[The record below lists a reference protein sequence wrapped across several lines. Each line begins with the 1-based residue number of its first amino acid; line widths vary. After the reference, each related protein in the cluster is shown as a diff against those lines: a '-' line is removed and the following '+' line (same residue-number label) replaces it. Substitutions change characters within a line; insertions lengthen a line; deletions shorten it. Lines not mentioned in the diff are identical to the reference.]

1 MKKIFP
7 KKYSLKKIPLAI
19 KVLFLTLLISSIVWL
34 VLDHF
39 QGIKLRELFIAKLA
53 EDLQI
58 HAKEDREQF
67 DKHIQNVHQA
77 AKLITAQYRFQSYVL
92 NTDWANSQEIK
103 YYMTLPPWL
112 PTSSTMRT
120 FFSARYALLI
130 NANGQVCE
138 VFVNAPESPPDAL
151 LKPNS
156 LIQKLSHSQ
165 SYMTDIYGFPYVLSA
180 ESIHNT
186 TGKNIATLMLA
197 SPIDS
202 DFLIAAQT
210 RTPHTTI
217 SDKTVIAL
225 LTGGSQKIL
234 ASSQP
239 DSLIEGA
246 FVTDFEDK
254 FLMTGTSPF
263 LDYGASTLL
272 LQFASFIS
280 TERTFHIADY
290 MSAESHKQK
299 AILVLVLVFAFMILT
314 FWITARI
321 RHMTRRII
329 HFSEKRLGITV
340 PRLGDEINEIVSS
353 FKQLQKGIER
363 TIAQANTIAAGVYD
377 REVQLLSER
386 DPLGLALSDMTES
399 LREAEIKNI
408 AQDWL
413 KTGQMK
419 LNDKMRGEQELVDL
433 SKNILAFL
441 VDYLPTEMALFYLV
455 ELDER
460 RMSFLK
466 LTASHHYTRRKNL
479 DNRFYF
485 GEGLVGQAALEEQ
498 IIFVT
503 DDADEFMNFGSK
515 GKNIAVHNIVAVP
528 FSYENKVKGVI
539 KLGSVDK
546 LTKTQLEFLDLVMI
560 NIGIAVNTAE
570 SREKMRALLD
580 KTQMQSQELRIQKE
594 ELQTQA
600 EELQAQAEELQTQT
614 VELQTQQEQLRQTN
628 EDLSEYTKQLEYQ
641 KQQIYDKN
649 IALEKTQAAVEV
661 KAKELE
667 LASRYKSEFLANM
680 SHELRTPLNSIL
692 ILAQLLSKNTQ
703 ANLTEKQVEYA
714 KTIFQSGS
722 DLLVLI
728 NEVLDL
734 SKVEAGKIEVHI
746 ENLPLV
752 DLAERIEHKFRSI
765 AEEKNLIF
773 QVIIAKNLPL
783 VIQTD
788 TQRLQQI
795 LNNLLSNAFK
805 FTAQGE
811 VKLIIQRPA
820 PSSEFAGLDIDKII
834 AFSVIDTGV
843 GIPENKKESIFE
855 AFRQADGTT
864 SRKFGGTGL
873 GLTITRQLARVL
885 GGDVKVYSEVDK
897 GSIFTL
903 YLPETREHYS
913 MSSIQQIQLPK
924 PEISIA
930 STSFTQVQPKDE
942 KINVD
947 EKEEKD
953 DKESIKPEDKSILI
967 IENDPKFSGVLLEL
981 AREKGFKAIVAE
993 NGQKGLQ
1000 FVKQYFPKAIMLDVG
1015 LPSIDGWTVM
1025 ERLKD
1030 DPETRHIP
1038 VHFIAASGQVLVAK
1052 KMGAIG
1058 YLYKPSTIDK
1068 LREAFDIIDRF
1079 IMQRQKN
1086 LLVIAHD
1093 QVHADDIIDTVNM
1106 KNINIVTEKTFADAF
1121 ERLNE
1126 TAFDCVILDV
1136 DVRDCSGVDFLKRE
1150 KGKEKLSNIPV
1161 IVYLSRELNEEEDLL
1176 WQQCNADLALKTVR
1190 SLERLLDETTL
1201 FLHQSEADLP
1211 QEKRK
1216 MLRRVH
1222 DKEAIFR
1229 GKRVLLVD
1237 DDARNVFALATVLE
1251 DKNMEVVVSKNG
1263 KEALDSLAK
1272 ETDISIILMD
1282 IMMPEM
1288 DGYEAIRRIRVNEK
1302 LRKLPIIALTAKA
1315 MKGDKAKCIEAG
1327 ANDYLSKPV
1336 DTDKLMSLMR
1346 IWLYQ

>member
-1 MKKIFP
+1 MKKLFR
-7 KKYSLKKIPLAI
+7 KKFSFKKIPLVI
-19 KVLFLTLLISSIVWL
+19 KILALTLVVSAVVWI

-39 QGIKLRELFIAKLA
+39 QTIKLRELFIAKLA
-53 EDLQI
+53 EDLQM
-58 HAKEDREQF
+58 HAREDREHF
-67 DKHIQNVHQA
+67 DKHIQKIHQA
-77 AKLITAQYRFQSYVL
+77 AKLITAQYHFQSYVF
-92 NTDWANSQEIK
+92 NTNWDQNKDIK
-103 YYMTLPPWL
+103 YYTQLPLWL
-112 PTSSTMRT
+112 PTSSTMRA
-120 FFSARYALLI
+120 FFNARYALLI
-130 NANGQVCE
+130 NAKGE
-138 VFVNAPESPPDAL
+138 VREIFVNATENPPDIL

-156 LIQKLSHSQ
+156 LTQKLSHTQ
-165 SYMTDIYGFPYVLSA
+165 SYMTDIHGFPYVLSS
-180 ESIHNT
+180 ESIQDSS
-186 TGKNIATLMLA
+186 GEKIATLMLA

-202 DFLIAAQT
+202 DFLIASQSNM
-210 RTPHTTI
+210 PFKTI
-217 SDKTVIAL
+217 IAL
-225 LTGGSQKIL
+225 LENNSQKIL
-234 ASSQP
+234 ASSDP
-239 DSLIEGA
+239 DLLVEGA
-246 FVTDFEDK
+246 LVSDFDDK
-254 FLMTGTSPF
+254 FLMTGTSTF

-272 LQFASFIS
+272 LQFASFVS
-280 TERTFHIADY
+280 TERAYHIADY

-299 AILVLVLVFAFMILT
+299 AILVLTLVFTFVILT
-314 FWITARI
+314 FWITQRI
-321 RHMTRRII
+321 RRMTRRIKE
-329 HFSEKRLGITV
+329 FLERRLGIQS
-340 PRLGDEINEIVSS
+340 LKIGDEINEIVSS

-377 REVQLLSER
+377 REVQLLSEH
-386 DPLGLALSDMTES
+386 DPLGLALADMTEA
-399 LREAEIKNI
+399 LRTSEIRNI

-433 SKNILAFL
+433 SRNILKFL
-441 VDYLPTEMALFYLV
+441 INYLPAQVALLYLV
-455 ELDER
+455 ELDNQR
-460 RMSFLK
+460 KPFLK
-466 LTASHHYTRRKNL
+466 LIAAHQYMQRKTL
-479 DNRFYF
+479 DNQFYF
-485 GEGLVGQAALEEQ
+485 GQSLVGQAALEQ
-498 IIFVT
+498 QVILVT
-503 DDADEFMNFGSK
+503 DDAEEFMTIESE
-515 GKNIAVHNIVAVP
+515 GKNTVIHNIVAVP
-528 FSYENKVKGVI
+528 FSYEHKIKGVI
-539 KLGSVDK
+539 KLGSLDV
-546 LTKTQLEFLDLVMI
+546 LTPTQLEFLDFAMT

-614 VELQTQQEQLRQTN
+614 TELQTQQEQLRQTN
-628 EDLSEYTKQLEYQ
+628 EDLNEYTKQLEHQ
-641 KQQIYDKN
+641 KQEIYDKN
-649 IALEKTQAAVEV
+649 AALEKTQVAIEV

-680 SHELRTPLNSIL
+680 SHELRTPLNSVL

-703 ANLTEKQVEYA
+703 NNLTEKQVEYA
-714 KTIFQSGS
+714 KTILQSGS

-734 SKVEAGKIEVHI
+734 SKVESGKIEVHI

-752 DLAERIEHKFRSI
+752 DLAERIENKFRTI
-765 AEEKNLIF
+765 ADEKGILF
-773 QVIIAKNLPL
+773 QIVVAKDLPL
-783 VIQTD
+783 TIQTD

-811 VKLIIQRPA
+811 VKLTIQRPT
-820 PSSEFAGLDIDKII
+820 PSSELAGLDLGKII

-843 GIPENKKESIFE
+843 GIPKNKIETIFE

-885 GGDVKVYSEVDK
+885 GGDVKVQSEAGK
-897 GSIFTL
+897 GSIFTF
-903 YLPETREHYS
+903 YLPETQEQYS
-913 MSSIQQIQLPK
+913 I
-924 PEISIA
+924 PEIQPETESL
-930 STSFTQVQPKDE
+930 SLTQLTQTK
-942 KINVD
+942 K
-947 EKEEKD
+947 KGKKTHLD
-953 DKESIKPEDKSILI
+953 DDRATVKPDDKSILI

-1015 LPSIDGWTVM
+1015 LPTIDGWTVM

-1058 YLYKPSTIDK
+1058 YLLKPSTIDK

-1079 IMQRQKN
+1079 VIQRQKN
-1086 LLVIAHD
+1086 LLVIAYD
-1093 QVHADDIIDTVNM
+1093 PARANDIINIVNM
-1106 KNINIVTEKTFADAF
+1106 KNTNIVTERNFSNAF
-1121 ERLNE
+1121 EKLNE
-1126 TAFDCVILDV
+1126 IPFDCVILDV
-1136 DVRDCSGVDFLKRE
+1136 DVRDCSSIDFLKRE
-1150 KGKEKLSNIPV
+1150 KGKKQLSNIPV
-1161 IVYLSRELNEEEDLL
+1161 IVYLSRELTVKEDLL
-1176 WQQCNADLALKTVR
+1176 WQQCNGELALKTVR
-1190 SLERLLDETTL
+1190 SPERLLDETTL
-1201 FLHQSEADLP
+1201 FLHQSEADLS
-1211 QEKRK
+1211 QEKRR

-1222 DKEAIFR
+1222 DKEAIFK

-1251 DKNMEVVVSKNG
+1251 DKDMEVVISRNG
-1263 KEALDSLAK
+1263 KEALDSLEK

-1288 DGYEAIRRIRVNEK
+1288 DGYEAIQRIRANEK

-1315 MKGDKAKCIEAG
+1315 MKGDKVRCIEAG

>member
-1 MKKIFP
+1 MKKFFR
-7 KKYSLKKIPLAI
+7 KKLPLKKIPLAL
-19 KVLFLTLLISSIVWL
+19 KVLILTLLTSGAVWL

-39 QGIKLRELFIAKLA
+39 QTIKLRDLFIAKLA

-58 HAKEDREQF
+58 HAKQDREYF
-67 DKHIQNVHQA
+67 DKHIQKIHQA
-77 AKLITAQYRFQSYVL
+77 AKLITAQYDFQSYVF
-92 NTDWANSQEIK
+92 NTGWSQNKDIK
-103 YYMTLPPWL
+103 YHTEIPTWL
-112 PTSSTMRT
+112 PSSSTLRA
-120 FFSARYALLI
+120 FFNARYALLI
-130 NANGQVCE
+130 NEKAQVCE
-138 VFVNAPESPPDAL
+138 VYLNAPEYPPEIL
-151 LKPNS
+151 LKPSN
-156 LIQKLSHSQ
+156 LLQKLSHAQ
-165 SYMTDIYGFPYVLSA
+165 SFMTDIQGFPHVLSS
-180 ESIHNT
+180 ESIKDSTENT
-186 TGKNIATLMLA
+186 VATLMLV

-202 DFLIAAQT
+202 DFLMASQT
-210 RTPHTTI
+210 DMHLETI
-217 SDKTVIAL
+217 IAL
-225 LTGGSQKIL
+225 LTGNAQKIL
-234 ASSQP
+234 ASSNP
-239 DSLIEGA
+239 DLLVEGA

-254 FLMTGTSPF
+254 FLMTGTSSF
-263 LDYGASTLL
+263 LDYGASTLT
-272 LQFASFIS
+272 LQFASFID
-280 TERTFHIADY
+280 TERAYHVADY

-299 AILVLVLVFAFMILT
+299 AILVLILISIFVMLT
-314 FWITARI
+314 LWITQRI
-321 RHMTRRII
+321 RRMTRRITT
-329 HFSEKRLGITV
+329 FLEKRLGIET
-340 PRLGDEINEIVSS
+340 LKIGDEINEIVSS

-363 TIAQANTIAAGVYD
+363 SIAQANMIAAGVYD
-377 REVQLLSER
+377 HEVQLLSEH
-386 DPLGLALSDMTES
+386 DPLGLALSDMTDA
-399 LREAEIKNI
+399 LRKSEIKNI

-419 LNDKMRGEQELVDL
+419 LNDRMRGEQELIDL

-441 VDYLPTEMALFYLV
+441 VNYLPAQMALIYLI

-460 RMSFLK
+460 HLSFLR
-466 LTASHHYTRRKNL
+466 LTASYHYTHRKNL

-485 GEGLVGQAALEEQ
+485 GEGLVGQAALEQ
-498 IIFVT
+498 QAILVT
-503 DDADEFMNFGSK
+503 DDVEEFIRFESN
-515 GKNIAVHNIVAVP
+515 GKNVVIQNIIAIP

-546 LTKTQLEFLDLVMI
+546 LTTTQLEFLELAMT

-628 EDLSEYTKQLEYQ
+628 EDLNEYTKQLEHQ
-641 KQQIYDKN
+641 KQEIYDKN
-649 IALEKTQAAVEV
+649 AALEKTQVAVEV

-765 AEEKNLIF
+765 AEQKGLAF
-773 QVIIAKNLPL
+773 QISIAKNLP
-783 VIQTD
+783 VTIQTD

-805 FTAQGE
+805 FTASGE
-811 VKLIIQRPA
+811 VKLMIQRPI
-820 PSSEFAGLDIDKII
+820 PSSEFAGLDIGKTV

-843 GIPENKKESIFE
+843 GIPEHKKESIFE

-885 GGDVKVYSEVDK
+885 GGDIKVRSEVGK
-897 GSIFTL
+897 GSIFTF
-903 YLPETREHYS
+903 YLPETQEHYG
-913 MSSIQQIQLPK
+913 I
-924 PEISIA
+924 PEIQPSIPEVSA
-930 STSFTQVQPKDE
+930 LTSFTQTKQKN
-942 KINVD
+942 KKANVD
-947 EKEEKD
+947 
-953 DKESIKPEDKSILI
+953 DKNNIKPEDKSILI

-1038 VHFIAASGQVLVAK
+1038 VHFIAASGQVLVAR

-1058 YLYKPSTIDK
+1058 YLFKPSTIDK
-1068 LREAFDIIDRF
+1068 LREAFDTIDQF
-1079 IMQRQKN
+1079 IAQRQKN
-1086 LLVIAHD
+1086 LLIIAYN
-1093 QVHADDIIDTVNM
+1093 QTHANDIINIVSM
-1106 KNINIVTEKTFADAF
+1106 KNVNIVTEKTFTAAF
-1121 ERLNE
+1121 EKLQ
-1126 TAFDCVILDV
+1126 TLSFDCIIFDV
-1136 DVRDCSGVDFLKRE
+1136 NVKDCSSVDFLKQE
-1150 KGKEKLSNIPV
+1150 KTKKQLSNIPV
-1161 IVYLSRELNEEEDLL
+1161 IVYLSRELTKEEDVL

-1190 SLERLLDETTL
+1190 SPERLLDETTL

-1222 DKEAIFR
+1222 DKEAIFK

-1251 DKNMEVVVSKNG
+1251 DKNMDVVISKNG
-1263 KEALDSLAK
+1263 QEALDSLAK
-1272 ETDISIILMD
+1272 ESDISIILMD

-1288 DGYEAIRRIRVNEK
+1288 DGYEAIQRIRAHEK
-1302 LRKLPIIALTAKA
+1302 FRKLPIIALTAKA